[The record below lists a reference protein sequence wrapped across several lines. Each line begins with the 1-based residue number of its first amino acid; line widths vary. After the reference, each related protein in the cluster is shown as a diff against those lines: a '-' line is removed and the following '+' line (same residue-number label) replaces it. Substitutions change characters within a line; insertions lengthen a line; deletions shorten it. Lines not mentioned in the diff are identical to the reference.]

1 MRDARVFIT
10 GAGGFVGS
18 WLLESLLHA
27 DRAHGLGIRV
37 IALARDPAAFAGR
50 LPHLAAAPAV
60 ATLRGDVRQAIATNR
75 GFTHVVHCAS
85 AAPPEENAARP
96 DDVVDLIET
105 GTARVI
111 ELARRFSGARFLQMS
126 SGSVYG
132 QQPPELEMI
141 PESHPGEASSEVPAE
156 RFGAAKRSAERLGA
170 SAAGTGV
177 RAVAAR
183 AFGLVGPR
191 LPLNGQ
197 FAIGN
202 FLRDAAAGRAIAVRG
217 DGTPIRSWLH
227 AADLA
232 AWCWTILAMG
242 GTGTAYN
249 VGSDDAISIG
259 EAARRVGALAE
270 PPLPVSVARTADP
283 GMPRSRFVPD
293 ITRARTELGLD
304 VWIPLDD
311 ALKRTWDWVRQ

>member
-18 WLLESLLHA
+18 WLLESLLYA
-27 DRAHGLGIRV
+27 DRAHGLGVRV
-37 IALARDPAAFAGR
+37 TALARDPAVFAER

-60 ATLRGDVRQAIATNR
+60 TFQRGDVRQAITVNG
-75 GFTHVVHCAS
+75 GFTHVLHCAS
-85 AAPPEENAARP
+85 AALPEENAAHP

-111 ELARRFSGARFLQMS
+111 EVARRFAGARFLQMS

-132 QQPPELEMI
+132 PQPPELERM
-141 PESHPGEASSEVPAE
+141 PESHSGEASSAIPAE
-156 RFGAAKRSAERLGA
+156 RFGAAKRSAERLVA
-170 SAAGTGV
+170 SAAGGGV
-177 RAVAAR
+177 HVVTAR

-202 FLRDAAAGRAIAVRG
+202 FLRDAAAGRAIAVQG
-217 DGTPIRSWLH
+217 DGTPVRSWLH

-232 AWCWTILAMG
+232 VWCWAILALG

-249 VGSDDAISIG
+249 VGSDDAHSIG
-259 EAARRVGALAE
+259 EAARRVGALTE

-283 GMPRSRFVPD
+283 RIPRSRFVPD
-293 ITRARTELGLD
+293 ITRARTDLGLD

-311 ALKRTWDWVRQ
+311 ALRRTWDWVRQ